1 MKNPLLKRVL
11 YSVFTAANTA
21 LLYLFLLQ
29 LPSAVDAFSFSL
41 RHWSKFS
48 PRIEFAA
55 IISLVIGITTLILV
69 RYLDGEW
76 KSRLVYFRPQFA
88 QPGYRAFFGGR
99 DPGFDRS
106 PLEKAYPEVRD
117 SAYNPQVQLR
127 VWKRL
132 YTKYANASLVN
143 GTYHSWVLLR
153 NLYLVSLVFLL
164 AFLLAWPLNFG
175 VPAVLVLS
183 YIFIFGAQFLFLMF
197 SARGAGSR
205 LECNVLAEAL
215 AIKPAG
221 KSRTARKSKKRK
233 AAGR

>member
-1 MKNPLLKRVL
+1 MKNTLLKRIL
-11 YSVFTAANTA
+11 YTVFTAVNTA

-29 LPSAVDAFSFSL
+29 LPFGVDALSFSL

-55 IISLVIGITTLILV
+55 IISIAIAITTLILV

-76 KSRLVYFRPQFA
+76 KSRLVYFRHQFA

-99 DPGFDRS
+99 DPGFDRR

-127 VWKRL
+127 VWTRL
-132 YTKYANASLVN
+132 YKKHANASLVI

-153 NLYLVSLVFLL
+153 DLYLISLVFLI

-197 SARGAGSR
+197 SARGTGSR

-215 AIKPAG
+215 AIKPAA
-221 KSRTARKSKKRK
+221 ARKVKKRK
-233 AAGR
+233 ATGR